1 MSIIFQNQKNQ
12 INKKKIM
19 RNMTKKEIILENVF
33 INQ

>member
-1 MSIIFQNQKNQ
+1 MSIIFQNQKNK